1 MDITFAGSVA
11 DDLKYQVY
19 VNGEDFSKK
28 VPASKGSVTA
38 SKKSS
43 VNLMTQIMNK
53 LGSEVNLTLKVGK
66 QNEDG
71 AFVDNQTVTYSV
83 TIKRQVTLKSIEI
96 KDEKGSAVAIAP
108 AISEGQYTYS
118 VMATDIFRKCFSHTY
133 LIYIS
138 ENYVSSWR
146 QV

>member
-1 MDITFAGSVA
+1 MILVP
-11 DDLKYQVY
+11 QPPV
-19 VNGEDFSKK
+19 KK

-96 KDEKGSAVAIAP
+96 KDEKGSAVAIPGFNIHPVAGFKFAHAVSHRDHRTGAFVP
-108 AISEGQYTYS
+108 QTNFLIG
-118 VMATDIFRKCFSHTY
+118 IFRRNKGT
-133 LIYIS
+133 
-138 ENYVSSWR
+138 
-146 QV
+146 